1 MTDIK
6 IITFPGINREKD
18 MADAFEAV
26 GANRP
31 EFVWHKET
39 DIGKADL
46 IVLPGGFSYGDYLR
60 CGAMA
65 AHSPIMKDVI
75 ERAQKGTP
83 VFAVCNGFQMLME
96 TRLLPGA
103 LLRNKDLRFICKNV
117 YLKCENSASKF
128 SADLDKTAL
137 MHVPVAHGEGNYFT
151 DEDTLK
157 ALNDNGQIA
166 FRYCN
171 YHGDLTDEANPN
183 GSIAN
188 IAGITSEDGKIL
200 GMMPHPENATNADHG
215 GTDGLSLFKGILNA
229 LQ

>member
-1 MTDIK
+1 MSVIK

-18 MADAFEAV
+18 MADAFAAV
-26 GANRP
+26 GAKRP
-31 EFVWHKET
+31 EFIWHKET

-75 ERAQKGTP
+75 DRANKGTP
-83 VFAVCNGFQMLME
+83 IFAVCNGFQMLME

-103 LLRNKDLRFICKNV
+103 LLRNKDLKFICKNV
-117 YLKCENSASKF
+117 FLKCEKSTSQF
-128 SADLDKTAL
+128 CADMNKTAL
-137 MHVPVAHGEGNYFT
+137 LRIPIAHGEGNYFA
-151 DEDTLK
+151 DHDTLK

-171 YHGDLTDEANPN
+171 YHGDLTEDANPN

-188 IAGITSEDGKIL
+188 IAGITSKDGKIL
-200 GMMPHPENATNADHG
+200 GMMPHPENATDSNHG
-215 GTDGLSLFKGILNA
+215 GIDGLSLFKGILNA